1 MSKAEILIVGGTGK
15 IGSELISLMT
25 DEGTSLRVLVRQ
37 ESIGKL
43 HKNENLEVVY
53 GDLSEL
59 NKLEIALS
67 DIKQVFLLTRD
78 QVHQGELES
87 NLIEQAKTAGVE
99 KIVKSS
105 AFAAG
110 LEPPVGYGIT
120 HAKSE
125 KVLMASGLEWAIL
138 RPYMFMQ
145 NLLELSALIK
155 SPGLMPLPLGKA
167 GIGLI
172 DARDVALVAKTV
184 LSEKTHQ
191 NKIYELTGPHV
202 LNMADCANIISE
214 ILGRSVRYRSPPYW
228 FAGLIMRLQGASAWD
243 IGMRKQLFKMIR
255 EGGEAKVTADF
266 EEITG
271 QKPRSIE
278 DFIRDHRMV
287 FQ

>member
-1 MSKAEILIVGGTGK
+1 VSKAEILIVGGTGK